1 MSSLRPQDRKSLCRF
16 TFDGRQCRTQRAGR
30 HPHFRPFHA
39 PSSASSASLHN
50 SAIIVFLL
58 FSPFAFSQ
66 FGKNPHQT
74 TPSIT
79 HLNATFTNHPT
90 SVDSKPLT

>member
-16 TFDGRQCRTQRAGR
+16 TFDGRQCCTQRAGR

-58 FSPFAFSQ
+58 FSPFAFSPFRQ
-66 FGKNPHQT
+66 ESPLNNTLPNPFKCNIYK
-74 TPSIT
+74 PS
-79 HLNATFTNHPT
+79 H
-90 SVDSKPLT
+90 KC